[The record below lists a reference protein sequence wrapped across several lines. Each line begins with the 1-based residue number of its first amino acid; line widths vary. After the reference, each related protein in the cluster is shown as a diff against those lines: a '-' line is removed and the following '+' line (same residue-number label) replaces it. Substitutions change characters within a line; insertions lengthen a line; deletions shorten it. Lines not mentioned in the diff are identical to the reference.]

1 MVEMTELMEKKKSK
15 LVKKKKNQSRP
26 FQTLIAQISAS
37 PQKWRKLLSL
47 SPERK
52 LRRRRERISLKSLL

>member
-1 MVEMTELMEKKKSK
+1 MELMEKKKRK
-15 LVKKKKNQSRP
+15 MVKKKKTRSRP
-26 FQTLIAQISAS
+26 FQNLIAQISAS

-52 LRRRRERISLKSLL
+52 LRRRRERISSKNPL

>member
-1 MVEMTELMEKKKSK
+1 MKGTLVEMTE

-52 LRRRRERISLKSLL
+52 LRR